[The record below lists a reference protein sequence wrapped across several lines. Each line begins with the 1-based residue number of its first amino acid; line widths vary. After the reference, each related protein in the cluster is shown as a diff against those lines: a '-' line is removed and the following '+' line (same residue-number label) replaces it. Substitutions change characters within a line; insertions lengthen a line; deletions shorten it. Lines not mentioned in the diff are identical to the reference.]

1 VGTIWF
7 LNRTGKYLNNLTFG
21 AALFTGGVVCDLVVA
36 VGVGNTIVDVM
47 ILNLNLDRKRV

>member
-1 VGTIWF
+1 MGTIWF